1 MLKNIRA
8 IFIFFFIKILFICN
22 SVHST
27 ENSTLISLGNKNAKL
42 TIKVFSSL
50 TCPHCAH
57 FHTNNFKNLKKD
69 FIDKGHVR
77 FEHHSFPL
85 DLAALNAEKVL
96 RCVDSKEKRLDF
108 LSKLYEKQDSWAIGA
123 DINSINSKLVKI
135 ANDYNLNDDKI
146 NFCLNDE
153 KMEDKI
159 LNERIEGDK
168 KYSIKST
175 PTIFVNEKKY
185 EGKHNYDDFKK
196 IIKKFL

>member
-1 MLKNIRA
+1 MSKINSFFCFFLI
-8 IFIFFFIKILFICN
+8 IFFF
-22 SVHST
+22 
-27 ENSTLISLGNKNAKL
+27 NSTHINASENNNLISIGSDDAKV

-50 TCPHCAH
+50 TCPHCAN
-57 FHTNNFKNLKKD
+57 FHTKIFEKLKKEFVD
-69 FIDKGHVR
+69 TNIVK

-159 LNERIEGDK
+159 LNERIKGDK

-185 EGKHNYDDFKK
+185 EGKHNYEDLKK